1 MGKKGGNST
10 ILMVLGLVLA
20 LISGGIVFVITQT
33 STSSAKEVRLQK
45 IIVAS
50 RDIPERTVVTDA
62 MVRELSVP
70 VEDVPK
76 DAIADRKEV
85 VDKFVK
91 ERVRAGQ
98 PILGFQLA
106 ITGKPGEQP
115 PQTLPGVPPTTPAS
129 EAAKPRTVNAAFSI
143 DKGKVMVAVDYPGAA
158 KLVTAGVL
166 QPGDKVDI
174 YVKAP
179 GINSDQIALIFS
191 NIEIK
196 AIGNLSTA
204 GGEAPPSPTLIFVA
218 PPQDALVL
226 KYLETLDPFLLLRAA
241 GDEETLRTDL
251 VTMDYLVARFRL
263 QRPLP
268 R

>member
-1 MGKKGGNST
+1 MGKKAGNSK

-33 STSSAKEVRLQK
+33 STSPAKPVLLQK

-50 RDIPERTVVTDA
+50 RDIPERTVVTET
-62 MVRELSVP
+62 MVREVNFLAD
-70 VEDVPK
+70 DVPK
-76 DAIADRKEV
+76 DSIADRKEIIN
-85 VDKFVK
+85 KFVK

-98 PILGFQLA
+98 PILGSQLA
-106 ITGKPGEQP
+106 VTGKPGEQP
-115 PQTLPGVPPTTPAS
+115 PQTVGVVPPAVPAA
-129 EAAKPRTVNAAFSI
+129 EAAKPRTVDAAFSI

-179 GINSDQIALIFS
+179 GITSEQIALIFS

-196 AIGNLSTA
+196 AIGKLSTA
-204 GGEAPPSPTLIFVA
+204 GGAASPSPTLIFVV

-226 KYLETLDPFLLLRAA
+226 KYLETLEPFLLLRAA